1 MHPSQTSLKYF
12 LDQKVKAYN
21 TEHYI
26 ETDPI
31 QIPHRFGK
39 KEDIEIAAFLTASI
53 AWGQRKSI
61 IKNASFL
68 MDLLENTPYDF
79 VLNASE
85 AEIQQVRPFV
95 HRTFNGLDCEFFI
108 RSLRNIYQ
116 NHGGLETV
124 FTAGYQLDN
133 TVYSALKH
141 FRKVF
146 LEPEHERRI
155 VKHVSDVSSN
165 SAAKRLNM
173 LLRWLVRS
181 DNAGVDFGIWH
192 GIPMS
197 ALMLPLDVHAGDVG
211 RALGLLNRKQ
221 NDWKA
226 LEEIMQ
232 VLRTFDADDPVKYDY
247 ALFGIGVFENKK
259 DIRFMS

>member
-1 MHPSQTSLKYF
+1 MIYNPNELKAF
-12 LDQKVKAYN
+12 LDQKVILYN
-21 TEHYI
+21 TESYI
-26 ETDPI
+26 ESDPI
-31 QIPHRFGK
+31 QIPHRFIL
-39 KEDIEIAAFLTASI
+39 KEDIEIAALLTASI

-85 AEIQQVRPFV
+85 SEIRNVHQFV
-95 HRTFNGLDCEFFI
+95 HRTFNGLDCKFFI
-108 RSLRNIYQ
+108 YSLRNIYK
-116 NHGGLETV
+116 NHNGLETV
-124 FTAGYQLDN
+124 FTTGYELDSS
-133 TVYSALKH
+133 VFSALKY

-146 LEPEHERRI
+146 FEIEHDKHVE
-155 VKHVSDVSSN
+155 KHVSDVSSN

-181 DNAGVDFGIWH
+181 DDKSVDFGLWKA
-192 GIPMS
+192 IPMS
-197 ALMLPLDVHAGDVG
+197 ALLMPLDVHVGDVARG
-211 RALGLLNRKQ
+211 LGILQRRQ

-226 LEEIMQ
+226 LEELMA
-232 VLRTFDADDPVKYDY
+232 VLRTFDANDPVKYDY

-259 DIRFMS
+259 QIDFM